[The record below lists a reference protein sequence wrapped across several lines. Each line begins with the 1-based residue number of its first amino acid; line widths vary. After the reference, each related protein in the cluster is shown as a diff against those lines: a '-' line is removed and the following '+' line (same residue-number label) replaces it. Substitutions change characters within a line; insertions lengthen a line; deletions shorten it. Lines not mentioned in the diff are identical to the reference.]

1 MFFKKDRLQDMM
13 KVGGPAGVLGFHI
26 VSSTFVGLAM
36 GYFLGDWLDET
47 FGWGV
52 RPWMIIIFLI
62 LGIVAGFRMVF
73 QDLKKIERQE
83 ERGRESL
90 QKRET
95 EDGDADD
102 PGA

>member
-1 MFFKKDRLQDMM
+1 M
-13 KVGGPAGVLGFHI
+13 KVGGTASVMGLHL

-52 RPWMIIIFLI
+52 KPWAIMIFLI
-62 LGIVAGFRMVF
+62 LGIVSGFSMVI
-73 QDLKKIERQE
+73 QDLKKIERE
-83 ERGRESL
+83 EKRGRESL
-90 QKRET
+90 QKWET